1 MKQPLL
7 LYLLVTIVTL
17 RSHMTYAQLLRNSNG
32 PVRSNGRAGTSISV
46 ISANPRNGTIVKQGD
61 TVKLSCRTNIRW
73 FFCVWKGPGDKKQ
86 CAIQERMPENVCT
99 GDNRITLEGGA
110 NNCDIILRDV
120 RAEDYGSWMCLVTD
134 PVKFTSDK
142 KSIALEVGAP
152 AQMKFSKQYG
162 PDRTLTITEGNT
174 ATVLMSGC
182 GLTFV
187 K

>member
-1 MKQPLL
+1 MKPLLL
-7 LYLLVTIVTL
+7 LYLLVSIVTL
-17 RSHMTYAQLLRNSNG
+17 RNHMTYAQLLRNSNG
-32 PVRSNGRAGTSISV
+32 PVRSNGGAGTSISV

-174 ATVLMSGC
+174 ATVS
-182 GLTFV
+182 
-187 K
+187 

>member
-7 LYLLVTIVTL
+7 SYLLVTIVAL
-17 RSHMTYAQLLRNSNG
+17 RSHMIYAQLLRNSNG
-32 PVRSNGRAGTSISV
+32 PVRSNGRTGTSISV
-46 ISANPRNGTIVKQGD
+46 ISATPRNGTIVKQGD

-73 FFCVWKGPGDKKQ
+73 FFCVWKGPGDKK
-86 CAIQERMPENVCT
+86 CNAIQERFLEVSGCYT
-99 GDNRITLEGGA
+99 DRITIEGGE
-110 NNCDIILRDV
+110 NNCDMILQDA

-174 ATVLMSGC
+174 ATVS
-182 GLTFV
+182 
-187 K
+187 